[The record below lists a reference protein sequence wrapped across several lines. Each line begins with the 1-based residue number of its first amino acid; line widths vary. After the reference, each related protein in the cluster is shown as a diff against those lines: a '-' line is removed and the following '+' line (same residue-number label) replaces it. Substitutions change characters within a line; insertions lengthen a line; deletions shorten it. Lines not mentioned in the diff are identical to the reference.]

1 MADRNRNDGANPAGS
16 GSGELDRL
24 LEASVHR
31 IGNEPED
38 PSSMGSYDEVAEE
51 DTDRV
56 GDPDHSEDGT
66 TRDPASVD
74 NADDARAAGRTPGT
88 AGTGLDESSRDV
100 GADHNASGIRRD
112 VDRDA
117 RLDERTDFLDAEQR
131 PNGGDLGTDEPR
143 R

>member
-1 MADRNRNDGANPAGS
+1 MAESNHHHDSVQS
-16 GSGELDRL
+16 GSELDRL

-56 GDPDHSEDGT
+56 GDPDHSDDGT
-66 TRDPASVD
+66 VKDHGVSDRDARTVEDVRRAPREGDTGLEDETRD
-74 NADDARAAGRTPGT
+74 
-88 AGTGLDESSRDV
+88 L
-100 GADHNASGIRRD
+100 GADHDARGIRRD

-117 RLDERTDFLDAEQR
+117 RLDERTDFLDAEER
-131 PNGGDLGTDEPR
+131 PTGGDLGSDEPR
-143 R
+143 Q